1 MSLASFGMLILL
13 AALWGSS
20 FLFIKIAVTDIG
32 PMTYAMLRVLVGSI
46 TLLLVVVARGQKL
59 PKDRRVWAR
68 FGFMGAVGILIPF
81 AASSWG
87 AQYIAAGLA
96 AILIATMP
104 LFTFLLGLAIGDDS
118 PAPKRVFGL
127 LVGFAGILVLT
138 WPQLGGGLQ
147 TSLLGELA
155 VVLSALGYA
164 ITILYAR
171 RKLSD
176 QQPLVA
182 SLGQVSMGF
191 LFLLPLGLLEQPWT
205 ETYSLKVVG
214 AILANGILGTGLAYI
229 LYYRLLKTIGATSTS
244 VVAYLLPLFGVFWGW
259 AILKE
264 RLSWNAFAALLLI
277 LCGMLL
283 VNNVSLRRRPRPAA
297 APAASG
303 E

>member
-1 MSLASFGMLILL
+1 MSLASFGILILL
-13 AALWGSS
+13 AALWGAS

-32 PMTYAMLRVLVGSI
+32 PMTYAMFRVLVGAI
-46 TLLLVVVARGQKL
+46 TLLLVIVARRTKL
-59 PKDRRVWAR
+59 PKDRRVWAH
-68 FGFMGAVGILIPF
+68 FCFMGAVGILVPF
-81 AASSWG
+81 AAISWG
-87 AQYIAAGLA
+87 TQYIDSGLS
-96 AILIATMP
+96 AILNAAMP
-104 LFTFLLGLAIGDDS
+104 LFTFLLSLAIGDDS
-118 PAPKRVFGL
+118 PTVRRILGL

-155 VVLSALGYA
+155 VVLAALSYA
-164 ITILYAR
+164 IAILYAR

-205 ETYSLKVVG
+205 QTYSLKVVG
-214 AILANGILGTGLAYI
+214 AILASGVLGTGLAYI
-229 LYYRLLKTIGATSTS
+229 LYYRLLKTIGATGTS
-244 VVAYLLPLFGVFWGW
+244 LVTYVVPLFGVFWGW
-259 AILKE
+259 AILNE

-283 VNNVSLRRRPRPAA
+283 VNNVSLRRRPPLT
-297 APAASG
+297 PV
-303 E
+303 ED